1 MYMKYF
7 KKILNTYLSFLKPI
21 IVWMIK
27 TCCTPIIGFYN
38 RRWTQYT
45 ETGKIALCCIAK
57 MENDYIRFFVE
68 YYKNLHFDK
77 IFIYDNNDIAG
88 EKFEYVINDYIQSG
102 FVEIVDFRG
111 RECVQMPAYQDCY
124 DRFNKQYDWIAF
136 LDIDE
141 FLAFSDGSDD
151 IHDFLKQKKFLP
163 YQLMHIN
170 WRVYG
175 DNDLLDNDGRNVVE
189 RFVDPLPDDNPVNRH
204 IKSLIRGGLS
214 YIKWENPHTPF
225 SDSYHCCNPIG
236 ESVNTSSP
244 FQNYDFSVAY
254 IRHYS
259 TKTIGEWV
267 KNKMKRGTGN
277 RTAERC
283 KEVLTLDFF
292 FAFNKKTEE
301 KLLYAESIL
310 NEDKKDTQQSF
321 GEYEDLL
328 AFSQNNHEDENLP
341 VLS

>member
-1 MYMKYF
+1 MKYL

-21 IVWMIK
+21 IVWIYN
-27 TCCTPIIGFYN
+27 TFFIPIIGFYN

-45 ETGKIALCCIAK
+45 KTGKIALCCIAK

-77 IFIYDNNDIAG
+77 IFIYDNNDIDG
-88 EKFEYVINDYIQSG
+88 EKFEDVINDYIQSG

-124 DRFNKQYDWIAF
+124 NKHNKEYDWIAF
-136 LDIDE
+136 FDIDE
-141 FLAFSDGSDD
+141 FLTIADGNDD
-151 IHDFLKQKKFLP
+151 IHKFLNKKEFLP
-163 YQLMHIN
+163 YQLLHIN
-170 WRVYG
+170 WKVYG

-189 RFVDPLPDDNPVNRH
+189 RFVEPLPDEDPENSH
-204 IKSLIRGGLS
+204 IKTLIRGGLS

-225 SDSYHCCNPIG
+225 SDSYHCCNPLG

-267 KNKMKRGTGN
+267 KNKMKRGIGN
-277 RTAERC
+277 HSVAASKELLNLDSFFRYNRRT
-283 KEVLTLDFF
+283 D
-292 FAFNKKTEE
+292 E
-301 KLLYAESIL
+301 KQLYAERIL
-310 NEDKKDTQQSF
+310 K
-321 GEYEDLL
+321 GELK
-328 AFSQNNHEDENLP
+328 
-341 VLS
+341 

>member
-1 MYMKYF
+1 
-7 KKILNTYLSFLKPI
+7 
-21 IVWMIK
+21 
-27 TCCTPIIGFYN
+27 
-38 RRWTQYT
+38 
-45 ETGKIALCCIAK
+45 

-77 IFIYDNNDIAG
+77 IFIYDNNDPDG
-88 EKFEYVINDYIQSG
+88 EKFEDVINDYIQSG
-102 FVEIVDFRG
+102 FVDIIDFRG
-111 RECVQMPAYQDCY
+111 RELVQLPAYQDCY
-124 DRFNKQYDWIAF
+124 YRFNNQYDWIAF
-136 LDIDE
+136 FDVDE
-141 FLAFSDGSDD
+141 FLTFSDGSDD
-151 IHDFLKQKKFLP
+151 IHDFLNQKKFLP

-170 WRVYG
+170 WRLYG
-175 DNDLLDNDGRNVVE
+175 DSDLLDNDGRNVVE

-225 SDSYHCCNPIG
+225 SDSYHCCNPLG

-283 KEVLTLDFF
+283 KELLTLDFF

-301 KLLYAESIL
+301 KLLYAERIL
-310 NEDKKDTQQSF
+310 KD
-321 GEYEDLL
+321 EL
-328 AFSQNNHEDENLP
+328 
-341 VLS
+341 